1 MKCMKLSS
9 SSSARCCC
17 CCCCLPMANKFRVEC
32 SHAHNVHCTL
42 SGDIHL
48 FHSTMPW
55 SPPVLA
61 GWRVDH
67 HRIWCLCLC
76 TNAVCAT
83 PHNRYIRSN
92 VCQEKNPVCFAYYL
106 LFNAITRI
114 CCDYHKCGM
123 AHWRIAV
130 WLGRLR
136 LEIASIHF
144 RAGRA
149 ACTNTQRTRVVS
161 AIEPEYVSVW
171 RQSIRVF
178 AIDKLQFICTIS
190 RTRRTSYAD
199 TQNGIVRPI
208 RTGCMYGVRAR
219 YAG

>member
-1 MKCMKLSS
+1 
-9 SSSARCCC
+9 
-17 CCCCLPMANKFRVEC
+17 
-32 SHAHNVHCTL
+32 
-42 SGDIHL
+42 
-48 FHSTMPW
+48 
-55 SPPVLA
+55 
-61 GWRVDH
+61 
-67 HRIWCLCLC
+67 
-76 TNAVCAT
+76 
-83 PHNRYIRSN
+83 
-92 VCQEKNPVCFAYYL
+92 
-106 LFNAITRI
+106 
-114 CCDYHKCGM
+114 M